1 MSNLT
6 SSYFTTADS
15 LSESR
20 KAPPITYHIYPS
32 YNDINSSNNNRNVH
46 QASVNKFLT
55 RESYDNNCLMSFPG
69 SLMSIVPFATLGS
82 TIPVIQTQ
90 DNCNFQA
97 AATQFKRFNADEMII
112 STSVSQ
118 QHQYHHPHHNQSQQ
132 FIPNYT
138 TTNINSSTFLCTP
151 STISTNNSTPPTSTN
166 PATFQSEFNLSH
178 CQRNVSHTPLQS
190 ASTTVSNSYNQQQ
203 QQNNGFNLHDF

>member
-15 LSESR
+15 LSKSR
-20 KAPPITYHIYPS
+20 KARSITCHVYPS
-32 YNDINSSNNNRNVH
+32 YNDINSSNNNSIVH
-46 QASVNKFLT
+46 QTSVNKFLT

-69 SLMSIVPFATLGS
+69 SLMSIVPLATLGS
-82 TIPVIQTQ
+82 AVPVIHTQ

-97 AATQFKRFNADEMII
+97 AATRFKRFNADEMII

-118 QHQYHHPHHNQSQQ
+118 QHLYHHPHHNQPQQ

-138 TTNINSSTFLCTP
+138 IANINSSTFLCTP
-151 STISTNNSTPPTSTN
+151 SISTNSSTPSIPTDPS
-166 PATFQSEFNLSH
+166 ATFQSELNLSH
-178 CQRNVSHTPLQS
+178 YQRNVSHTSLQS
-190 ASTTVSNSYNQQQ
+190 ANTTVSNSYNQQQ
-203 QQNNGFNLHDF
+203 QQNNGFNVNDF

>member
-20 KAPPITYHIYPS
+20 KACPITHHVYPS
-32 YNDINSSNNNRNVH
+32 YNDINSSNNNSNVN

-55 RESYDNNCLMSFPG
+55 RESYDNNYLMSFPG
-69 SLMSIVPFATLGS
+69 SLMSIVPLATLGS
-82 TIPVIQTQ
+82 AVPVIHTQ

-112 STSVSQ
+112 STSVSTLAI
-118 QHQYHHPHHNQSQQ
+118 YSK
-132 FIPNYT
+132 
-138 TTNINSSTFLCTP
+138 L
-151 STISTNNSTPPTSTN
+151 
-166 PATFQSEFNLSH
+166 
-178 CQRNVSHTPLQS
+178 
-190 ASTTVSNSYNQQQ
+190 YNCK
-203 QQNNGFNLHDF
+203 